1 MQRLGM
7 LSNVSNKERCNSL
20 LTLMLWRLCSDKK
33 LPPQLLERLIKSSE
47 KLEKSQIK
55 AIGHRV

>member
-1 MQRLGM
+1 M
-7 LSNVSNKERCNSL
+7 LSNVSDKEGFNGPPR
-20 LTLMLWRLCSDKK
+20 LMPLRLCLDKK

>member
-1 MQRLGM
+1 M
-7 LSNVSNKERCNSL
+7 LSNVSNKERCDSPVM
-20 LTLMLWRLCSDKK
+20 LMLCRLCSDKK